1 MAYVYLQ
8 NTKST
13 QEEFEG
19 YIPVLYLYVHI
30 SAASKAVLTKAPT
43 TLHRVLSKHF
53 LFPPEQNTYLVQGTP
68 TRANTDHQSNQENRW
83 RTEKKN
89 KLQVKAHASVWTQIY
104 SQALCTQEFI
114 EPCILVTTQTGG
126 NELPPQ
132 TFFDTYEQL

>member
-1 MAYVYLQ
+1 MAYVCLQ

-104 SQALCTQEFI
+104 SQALCTQD
-114 EPCILVTTQTGG
+114 L
-126 NELPPQ
+126 
-132 TFFDTYEQL
+132 